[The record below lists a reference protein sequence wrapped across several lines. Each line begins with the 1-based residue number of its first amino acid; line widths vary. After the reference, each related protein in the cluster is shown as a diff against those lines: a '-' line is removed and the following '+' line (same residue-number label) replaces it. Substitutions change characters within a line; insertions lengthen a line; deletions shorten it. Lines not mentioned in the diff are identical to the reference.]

1 MPLNL
6 EVVRKSDKD
15 NLLKTL
21 YDDVKIGAG
30 SGIQSFYNKITS
42 KYIGISRKEIK
53 EFLETQEPY
62 QLSKSKPY
70 AINQP
75 IVALYPNH
83 RWAVDLIDMLLYE
96 SSNRHYR
103 YILTGIEFFSRYTF
117 AIGLLDKSSP
127 TIILGLDDI
136 IRNQAQDTYP
146 LILQSDNGGEF
157 KSDVMDEWARLHTVK
172 LVYTLSY
179 KPESNG
185 LIEIL
190 TEYYAR

>member
-1 MPLNL
+1 MSKTILTKLNNLDYSDLYVDAVYNYIRTGILPIGFDYNQRYNLKKHYKDFQIIDGKLNYVPLNL

-75 IVALYPNH
+75 IVALYLNH

-96 SSNRHYR
+96 SSNRHCR
-103 YILTGIEFFSRYTF
+103 YILTGIDFF
-117 AIGLLDKSSP
+117 
-127 TIILGLDDI
+127 
-136 IRNQAQDTYP
+136 
-146 LILQSDNGGEF
+146 
-157 KSDVMDEWARLHTVK
+157 
-172 LVYTLSY
+172 
-179 KPESNG
+179 
-185 LIEIL
+185 
-190 TEYYAR
+190 